1 VLKKIIKK
9 ILSGSSDA
17 NIRFN
22 DLQKLIISL
31 GFNERIRGDHHIYSK
46 TGILEIINIQPL
58 KNGKSKPYQV
68 RQIRD
73 IIIGYKL
80 IKELKNE

>member
-46 TGILEIINIQPL
+46 TGILEIINIQPK